1 MMRAPYPLVIDSVWL
16 ELSRKPFV
24 LSLSKHVAAT
34 FVMQMASLGIVW
46 LCPSTG
52 RTDLNRSR
60 ALGFSALMLLLLSIS
75 ACVWADDAANP
86 AALPMSADARAEAIP
101 FDATLIEPNSTDSAP
116 EASQISLMQA
126 VQRALQHSTNLA
138 LQRSQVALQMG
149 VLQSAVGAFDPIL
162 THNTSLSFVQEELSD
177 QAKAALVTTRTQ
189 NQELIDDFNK
199 RLRDEQAVRAELGRV
214 RADPTGAN
222 IENPNLRSQ
231 IGLLNRLIAAQTD
244 PGIRNQLIA
253 QRDAGL
259 DEDIASSDM
268 DIASLTTSRDI
279 EVERLRKLGRAP
291 TIDTRY
297 DASISAGWR
306 KSYRN
311 GWALNASALLTLAGT
326 DYAGKRRAP
335 EYGGKGVID
344 LYRTKIGV
352 DLLAPLGR
360 GRSQL
365 GATERSSEID
375 LKAAEAVLA
384 QQVAAVVRDTAGS
397 YWQLVA
403 AAQRL
408 QIARDSLQRQQQI
421 GELTGALVQADQ
433 SPRSEIARAAASGA
447 EAQARVIQA
456 ESALVSARF
465 ALAQA
470 MGQRADTLEEAPFPS
485 NGFPPLAELPKL
497 DSVQLLDL
505 EQRSLR
511 RRSDFSA
518 AILQSES
525 AEVLSTAAQVELA
538 PKRDLT
544 FGIFATG
551 VAEDSAVGT
560 ALKDAIAGKYTLPSA
575 SLGYNYERPW
585 RNDAAL
591 GQLAQSEAFLKQR
604 VVLREDLARRLRAG
618 IALSLERL
626 QRARTQVTYL
636 QDATKLYLQSV
647 TSERERLRTGSST
660 LIDLLLTEERATNV
674 LFSMIA
680 AEAAYA
686 SALVELRF
694 ATGILL
700 SKDQQTVQLDEK
712 SLVTIS
718 VDELMAW

>member
-1 MMRAPYPLVIDSVWL
+1 MNSTDKSRRSGETTDKSRRSGETPDKTNRLCAMR
-16 ELSRKPFV
+16 F
-24 LSLSKHVAAT
+24 SKLLT
-34 FVMQMASLGIVW
+34 
-46 LCPSTG
+46 
-52 RTDLNRSR
+52 
-60 ALGFSALMLLLLSIS
+60 LLLLGAS
-75 ACVWADDAANP
+75 AAVWANTVVNDATVPGFTEAKT
-86 AALPMSADARAEAIP
+86 AEAVP
-101 FDATLIEPNSTDSAP
+101 FDATLVEPNSTDTAP
-116 EASQISLMQA
+116 EASQLSLMQA
-126 VQRALQHSTNLA
+126 VQHALKHSTTLA

-162 THNTSLSFVQEELSD
+162 TQNTSLSYVEEELTD

-189 NQELIDDFNK
+189 NQELIDDFNM
-199 RLRDEQAVRAELGRV
+199 RLRDEQAVRQELGEV
-214 RADPTGAN
+214 RADPTGAS
-222 IENPNLRSQ
+222 IENPDLRSQ
-231 IGLLNRLIAAQTD
+231 IGLLNRLILAQTD
-244 PGIRNQLIA
+244 PAIRAELIA
-253 QRDAGL
+253 QRDSGI
-259 DEDIASSDM
+259 DEDIASSDVE
-268 DIASLTTSRDI
+268 IASLTVERDK
-279 EVERLRKLGRAP
+279 EVERLRKLGAAP
-291 TIDTRY
+291 TIDSRY

-306 KSYRN
+306 KTYRN

-335 EYGGKGVID
+335 EFGGKGVLD
-344 LYRTKIGV
+344 LYRTKIGL

-365 GATERSSEID
+365 GAAERSSEID
-375 LKAAEAVLA
+375 VKAAQAVLE

-421 GELTGALVQADQ
+421 GELTGALVEADQ

-465 ALAQA
+465 SLAQVI
-470 MGQRADTLEEAPFPS
+470 GQRVQTLDEAPFPID
-485 NGFPPLAELPKL
+485 GFPALGELPKL
-497 DSVQLLDL
+497 DTVALLDL

-511 RRSDFSA
+511 RRADFTA

-525 AEVLSTAAQVELA
+525 AEVLSTAAKVELA

-544 FGIFATG
+544 FGLFATG
-551 VAEDSAVGT
+551 VAEDSSVST
-560 ALKDAIAGKYTLPSA
+560 ALEDAVTGKYTLPSF
-575 SLGYNYERPW
+575 SVGYNYERPW

-604 VVLREDLARRLRAG
+604 VVLREDLSRRLRAG

-626 QRARTQVTYL
+626 QRASAQVTYL
-636 QDATKLYLQSV
+636 QEATQLYLQSV

-674 LFSMIA
+674 LFSLIA

-694 ATGILL
+694 ATGLLL

-712 SLVTIS
+712 SLLNIT

>member
-1 MMRAPYPLVIDSVWL
+1 MIRTSYKSGDSETANTSFSVCTTRFSNL
-16 ELSRKPFV
+16 CTTRF
-24 LSLSKHVAAT
+24 SKLLTLILLIASTAASANDT
-34 FVMQMASLGIVW
+34 ASEA
-46 LCPSTG
+46 S
-52 RTDLNRSR
+52 
-60 ALGFSALMLLLLSIS
+60 
-75 ACVWADDAANP
+75 P
-86 AALPMSADARAEAIP
+86 AAPPMFADARAEAIP
-101 FDATLIEPNSTDSAP
+101 FDATLIESNNTDSAP
-116 EASQISLMQA
+116 ESSQLSLMQA

-162 THNTSLSFVQEELSD
+162 TQDTSLSYVEEELTD
-177 QAKAALVTTRTQ
+177 QAKAALVLTRTQ

-199 RLRDEQAVRAELGRV
+199 RLSDEQTVRAELGRV

-222 IENPNLRSQ
+222 ISNPDLRSQ

-244 PGIRNQLIA
+244 LGIRNELIA

-268 DIASLTTSRDI
+268 DIAALTTGRDI
-279 EVERLRKLGRAP
+279 EVERLRKLGPAP

-311 GWALNASALLTLAGT
+311 GWAVNASALLTMSGT
-326 DYAGKRRAP
+326 DYAGKPRP
-335 EYGGKGVID
+335 VEFGGKGVLD
-344 LYRTKIGV
+344 LYRTKIGL

-365 GATERSSEID
+365 GAAERSSEID

-384 QQVAAVVRDTAGS
+384 QQVAAVVRDTASS

-421 GELTGALVQADQ
+421 GELTDALVQADQ

-456 ESALVSARF
+456 ESALVSSRF
-465 ALAQA
+465 ALAQV
-470 MGQRADTLEEAPFPS
+470 MGQRADTLDEAPFPN

-497 DSVQLLDL
+497 DAVALLEL

-525 AEVLSTAAQVELA
+525 AEVLSTAARVELA

-544 FGIFATG
+544 FGLFATG
-551 VAEDSAVGT
+551 VAEDSSVGT
-560 ALKDAIAGKYTLPSA
+560 ALKDAVTGKYTLPSF

-604 VVLREDLARRLRAG
+604 VLLRDDLARRLRAG

-626 QRARTQVTYL
+626 QRARAQVTYL

-647 TSERERLRTGSST
+647 TNERERLRTGSST

-700 SKDQQTVQLDEK
+700 SRDQQTVQLDEK

>member
-1 MMRAPYPLVIDSVWL
+1 MIRTSYKSGDSETANTSFSVCTTRFSNL
-16 ELSRKPFV
+16 CTTRF
-24 LSLSKHVAAT
+24 SKLLTLILLIASTAASANDT
-34 FVMQMASLGIVW
+34 TSEAS
-46 LCPSTG
+46 
-52 RTDLNRSR
+52 
-60 ALGFSALMLLLLSIS
+60 
-75 ACVWADDAANP
+75 P
-86 AALPMSADARAEAIP
+86 AAPPMFADARAEAIP
-101 FDATLIEPNSTDSAP
+101 FDATLIESNNTDSAP
-116 EASQISLMQA
+116 ESSQLSLMQA

-138 LQRSQVALQMG
+138 LQRSQVAQQMG

-162 THNTSLSFVQEELSD
+162 TQDTSLSYVEEELTD
-177 QAKAALVTTRTQ
+177 QAKAALVLTRTQ

-199 RLRDEQAVRAELGRV
+199 RLSDEQAVRAELGRV

-222 IENPNLRSQ
+222 ISNPDLRSQ

-244 PGIRNQLIA
+244 PGIRNELIA

-268 DIASLTTSRDI
+268 DIAALTTGRDI
-279 EVERLRKLGRAP
+279 EVERLRKLGSAP
-291 TIDTRY
+291 TIDTSY

-311 GWALNASALLTLAGT
+311 GWAVNASALLTMSGT
-326 DYAGKRRAP
+326 DYAGKPRP
-335 EYGGKGVID
+335 VEFGGKGVLD
-344 LYRTKIGV
+344 LYRTKIGL

-365 GATERSSEID
+365 GAAERSSEID

-384 QQVAAVVRDTAGS
+384 QQVAAVVRDTASS

-421 GELTGALVQADQ
+421 GELTDALVQADQ
-433 SPRSEIARAAASGA
+433 SPRSEIARADASGA

-465 ALAQA
+465 ALAQV
-470 MGQRADTLEEAPFPS
+470 MGQRADTLDEAPFPN

-497 DSVQLLDL
+497 DAVALLEL

-525 AEVLSTAAQVELA
+525 AEVLSTAARVELA

-544 FGIFATG
+544 FGLFATG
-551 VAEDSAVGT
+551 VAEDSSVGT
-560 ALKDAIAGKYTLPSA
+560 ALKDAVTGKYTLPSF
-575 SLGYNYERPW
+575 SFGYNYERPW

-604 VVLREDLARRLRAG
+604 VLLRDDLARRLRAG

-626 QRARTQVTYL
+626 QRARAQVTYL
-636 QDATKLYLQSV
+636 QDATQLYLQSV
-647 TSERERLRTGSST
+647 TNERERLRTGSST

-700 SKDQQTVQLDEK
+700 SRDQQTVQLDEK

>member
-1 MMRAPYPLVIDSVWL
+1 MIRTSYKSGDSETANTSFSVCTTRFSNL
-16 ELSRKPFV
+16 CTTRF
-24 LSLSKHVAAT
+24 SKLLTLILLIASTAASANDT
-34 FVMQMASLGIVW
+34 TSEAS
-46 LCPSTG
+46 
-52 RTDLNRSR
+52 
-60 ALGFSALMLLLLSIS
+60 
-75 ACVWADDAANP
+75 P
-86 AALPMSADARAEAIP
+86 AAPPMFADARAEAIP
-101 FDATLIEPNSTDSAP
+101 FDATLIESNNTDSAP
-116 EASQISLMQA
+116 ESSQLSLMQA

-138 LQRSQVALQMG
+138 LQRSQVAQQMG

-162 THNTSLSFVQEELSD
+162 TQDTSLSYVEEELTD
-177 QAKAALVTTRTQ
+177 QAKAALVLTRTQ

-199 RLRDEQAVRAELGRV
+199 RLSDEQAVRAELGRV

-222 IENPNLRSQ
+222 ISNPDLRSQ

-244 PGIRNQLIA
+244 PGIRNELIA

-268 DIASLTTSRDI
+268 DIAALTTGRDI
-279 EVERLRKLGRAP
+279 EVERLRKLGSAP
-291 TIDTRY
+291 TIDTSY

-311 GWALNASALLTLAGT
+311 GWAVNASALLTMSGT
-326 DYAGKRRAP
+326 DYAGKPRP
-335 EYGGKGVID
+335 VEFGGKGVLD
-344 LYRTKIGV
+344 LYRTKIGL

-365 GATERSSEID
+365 GAAERSSEID

-384 QQVAAVVRDTAGS
+384 QQVAAVVRDTASS

-421 GELTGALVQADQ
+421 GELTDALVQADQ

-465 ALAQA
+465 ALAQV
-470 MGQRADTLEEAPFPS
+470 MGQRADTLDEAPFPN

-497 DSVQLLDL
+497 DAVALLEL

-525 AEVLSTAAQVELA
+525 AEVLSTAARVELA

-544 FGIFATG
+544 FGLFATG
-551 VAEDSAVGT
+551 VAEDSSVGT
-560 ALKDAIAGKYTLPSA
+560 ALKDAVTGKYTLPSF

-585 RNDAAL
+585 RNDAPL

-604 VVLREDLARRLRAG
+604 VLLRDDLARRLRAG

-626 QRARTQVTYL
+626 QRARAQVTYL
-636 QDATKLYLQSV
+636 QDATQLYLQSV
-647 TSERERLRTGSST
+647 TNERERLRTGSST

-700 SKDQQTVQLDEK
+700 SRDQQTVQLDEK